1 MGHEH
6 RSPAE
11 RIEALLDDREQYID
25 QQEQIRQ
32 ERMEIELKLLLL
44 MINERTA
51 EDPRLVREIRKAH
64 VSEEGLPSFDTLY
77 DEWKRLGFELD
88 RQHSFQQ
95 RAEIDI
101 ATCVLDTDQTVLAD
115 LDEAFGTVRWMRGE
129 TQNTEQV
136 QMMIRSKKNPTRDR

>member
-6 RSPAE
+6 RPPAQ
-11 RIEALLDDREQYID
+11 RIAALLDDREQYIE
-25 QQEQIRQ
+25 QQEQLRQ

-44 MINERTA
+44 MVDERTA
-51 EDPRLVREIRKAH
+51 EDPRLVHEIRKTH
-64 VSEEGLPSFDTLY
+64 VGEEGLPSFNTLY
-77 DEWKRLGFELD
+77 DEWKSLGLELD

-115 LDEAFGTVRWMRGE
+115 LDEAFETVRWMRA
-129 TQNTEQV
+129 
-136 QMMIRSKKNPTRDR
+136 TRDSEDDTTPDEA